1 MVIAAMEADGP
12 RGFARQGPVSVS
24 GYLIGNKESGKVPLP
39 PKAELQGWY
48 QYYFATERGYAG
60 YEKNWHNFSK
70 LIWQIASPDRPSAEL
85 RDIAAVHPRSCATSF
100 QNFKQLKEA
109 RPPSCAM
116 GHGVS
121 RRPVLD
127 CTILDGL

>member
-24 GYLIGNKESGKVPLP
+24 GYLIGSKESGKVPLP

-48 QYYFATERGYAG
+48 QYYFATERGCAG

-70 LIWQIASPDRPSAEL
+70 LIWQIASPL
-85 RDIAAVHPRSCATSF
+85 I
-100 QNFKQLKEA
+100 A
-109 RPPSCAM
+109 RPPNYAI
-116 GHGVS
+116 S
-121 RRPVLD
+121 RPFTRATALQAFR
-127 CTILDGL
+127 TSSN